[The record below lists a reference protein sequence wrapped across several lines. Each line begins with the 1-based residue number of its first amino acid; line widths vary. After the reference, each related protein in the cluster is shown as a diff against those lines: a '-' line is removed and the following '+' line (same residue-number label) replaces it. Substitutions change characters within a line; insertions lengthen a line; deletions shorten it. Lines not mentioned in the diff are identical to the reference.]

1 MAARFRGA
9 LTALITPFKNG
20 GFDRDAMAN
29 LIEQQISAGIDGL
42 VPCGTTGEGATLTMD
57 EHRSV
62 VRFVVEQV
70 RGRVPVIGGAGSNN
84 TRHAI
89 ALQQLVKEAGA
100 DGALQVTPYYN
111 KPNQRGL
118 IAHFR
123 AVVEACP
130 FPTLLYNVPGRTG
143 CDLQPKSV
151 AELAKNANIVGIK
164 EATGLAARAQEIL
177 NLVPPDFA
185 VLSGEDAVILPIL
198 AIGGH
203 GVISV
208 ISHVAP
214 AAVAGLCDAALKN
227 DTAAAQRFSRQLA
240 PLARLLFID
249 TNPIPVKTACAAL
262 GLCSDEFRLP
272 LVAMEP
278 DERTK
283 FVADLRA
290 LGIEGLK

>member
-1 MAARFRGA
+1 MAVQFRGA
-9 LTALITPFKNG
+9 MTALITPFRDG
-20 GFDRDAMAN
+20 AFDRDAMAG
-29 LIEQQISAGIDGL
+29 LIEQQLGAGIDGL
-42 VPCGTTGEGATLTMD
+42 VPCGTTGEGATLTLD
-57 EHRSV
+57 EHRTV

-84 TRHAI
+84 THHAI
-89 ALQQLVKEAGA
+89 ELQKLVKEAGA

-118 IAHFR
+118 VAHFR
-123 AVVEACP
+123 AVVDACP
-130 FPTLLYNVPGRTG
+130 LPTLLYNVPGRTG
-143 CDLQPKSV
+143 CDLQPRSV
-151 AELAKNANIVGIK
+151 SELAQHPSIVGIK

-185 VLSGEDAVILPIL
+185 VLSGEDAVILPLL

-208 ISHVAP
+208 VSHVAP
-214 AAVAGLCDAALKN
+214 AAVAGLCDAAQQN
-227 DTAAAQRFSRQLA
+227 DAVTARRLARQLA
-240 PLARLLFID
+240 PLARLLFVD

-262 GLCSDEFRLP
+262 GLCREELRLP

-278 DERTK
+278 ADRDR

-290 LGIEGLK
+290 IGVAGLR

>member
-1 MAARFRGA
+1 MAVKFRGA

-20 GFDRDAMAN
+20 AFDRDAMAN
-29 LIEQQISAGIDGL
+29 LIEQQLAAGIDGL
-42 VPCGTTGEGATLTMD
+42 VPCATTGEGPTLTLD
-57 EHRSV
+57 EHRSIM
-62 VRFVVEQV
+62 RFVVERV
-70 RGRVPVIGGAGSNN
+70 HGRVPVIGGAGSNN

-89 ALQQLVKEAGA
+89 ELQKMVKEAGA

-123 AVVEACP
+123 AIVDACP
-130 FPTLLYNVPGRTG
+130 LPTLLYNVPGRTG

-151 AELAKNANIVGIK
+151 SELAKHPSIVGIK
-164 EATGLAARAQEIL
+164 EATGLAARAQEII

-185 VLSGEDAVILPIL
+185 VLSGEDAVILPLL

-208 ISHVAP
+208 VSHVAP
-214 AAVAGLCDAALKN
+214 AAVVGLCDAAQKN
-227 DTAAAQRFSRQLA
+227 DSAAAQRYSRQLA
-240 PLARLLFID
+240 PLARLLFFD

-262 GLCSDEFRLP
+262 GLCCEEFRLP
-272 LVAMEP
+272 LVPMEAE
-278 DERTK
+278 ERAK
-283 FVADLRA
+283 FVADLKA
-290 LGIEGLK
+290 IGVEGLR

>member
-1 MAARFRGA
+1 MFSGSFV
-9 LTALITPFKNG
+9 ALITPFKNG
-20 GFDRDAMAN
+20 SVDEAAFKAFVKW
-29 LIEQQISAGIDGL
+29 QIDEGTDGL

-70 RGRVPVIGGAGSNN
+70 RGRVPVIGGAGSNS

-130 FPTLLYNVPGRTG
+130 LPTLLYNVPGRTG
-143 CDLQPKSV
+143 CDLQPRSV
-151 AELAKNANIVGIK
+151 AELAKNPSIVGIK

-177 NLVPPDFA
+177 NLVPADFA

-227 DTAAAQRFSRQLA
+227 DAATAQRLSRQLA
-240 PLARLLFID
+240 PLAKLLFID

-262 GLCSDEFRLP
+262 GLCSEEFRLP
-272 LVAMEP
+272 LVAMEH
-278 DERTK
+278 DERAK
-283 FVADLRA
+283 FVSDLRA
-290 LGIEGLK
+290 LGVEGLK